1 MLPRAI
7 RADSIRTLLVTQ
19 AHAQTDRDTGRQT
32 TGIEMTEKSTKFFHR
47 DQLTRIMLW
56 LHVK

>member
-32 TGIEMTEKSTKFFHR
+32 TGIEMTEKSR